1 MSTAFSKFD
10 KIEIELL
17 KEANMT
23 YRVGDSSFT
32 RDGRASVVVSR
43 DKAQGSVEVEKE
55 GKKFNQTRRIGYING
70 LNKAD
75 RTDFNEVIKEV
86 REKETPK
93 DRLAYLQQ
101 TLTDIGDD
109 PKKRILKR
117 YLEGEMTFLMN
128 STGVKPKTYPVQV
141 DQLVK

>member
-1 MSTAFSKFD
+1 
-10 KIEIELL
+10 
-17 KEANMT
+17 MT

-43 DKAQGSVEVEKE
+43 DRAQGTVEVEKE
-55 GKKFNQTRRIGYING
+55 GKKFNETRRIGYING

-93 DRLAYLQQ
+93 DRLEYLQQ

-117 YLEGEMTFLMN
+117 YLEGELTFLMN

-141 DQLVK
+141 DQLVR

>member
-1 MSTAFSKFD
+1 MTATYLKMD
-10 KIEIELL
+10 KIEVGLFKAAI
-17 KEANMT
+17 MT

-70 LNKAD
+70 LDKAD
-75 RTDFNEVIKEV
+75 RSDFNNVVKEV

-93 DRLAYLQQ
+93 DRLDYLQK
-101 TLTDIGDD
+101 TITDIGDD

-117 YLEGEMTFLMN
+117 YLEGELTFLMN

>member
-1 MSTAFSKFD
+1 
-10 KIEIELL
+10 
-17 KEANMT
+17 MT

-43 DKAQGSVEVEKE
+43 DRAQGTVEVEKE
-55 GKKFNQTRRIGYING
+55 GKKFNETRRIGYING

-75 RTDFNEVIKEV
+75 RTNFNEVIKEV

-93 DRLAYLQQ
+93 DRLEYLQQ

-117 YLEGEMTFLMN
+117 YLEGELTFLMN
-128 STGVKPKTYPVQV
+128 STGVKPQTYPVQV
-141 DQLVK
+141 DQLVR

>member
-1 MSTAFSKFD
+1 
-10 KIEIELL
+10 
-17 KEANMT
+17 MT
-23 YRVGDSSFT
+23 YRVGDASFT

-55 GKKFNQTRRIGYING
+55 GERFNKTRRIGYING
-70 LNKAD
+70 LNKQD
-75 RTDFNEVIKEV
+75 RTDFNEVVKEV
-86 REKETPK
+86 REQETPK
-93 DRLAYLQQ
+93 DRLEYLQK
-101 TLTDIGDD
+101 TIADIGDD

-141 DQLVK
+141 DQLVR

>member
-1 MSTAFSKFD
+1 
-10 KIEIELL
+10 
-17 KEANMT
+17 MT

-43 DKAQGSVEVEKE
+43 DRAQGTVEVEKE
-55 GKKFNQTRRIGYING
+55 GKKFNETRRIGYING

-93 DRLAYLQQ
+93 DRLEYLQQ

-117 YLEGEMTFLMN
+117 YLEGELTFLMN
-128 STGVKPKTYPVQV
+128 STGVKPQTYPVQV
-141 DQLVK
+141 DQLVR

>member
-1 MSTAFSKFD
+1 MD
-10 KIEIELL
+10 KIEVGLF
-17 KEANMT
+17 KEAIMT

-70 LNKAD
+70 LDKAD
-75 RTDFNEVIKEV
+75 RSDFNNVVKEV

-93 DRLAYLQQ
+93 DRLDYLQK
-101 TLTDIGDD
+101 TITDIGDD

-117 YLEGEMTFLMN
+117 YLEGELTFLMN

>member
-1 MSTAFSKFD
+1 
-10 KIEIELL
+10 
-17 KEANMT
+17 MT
-23 YRVGDSSFT
+23 YRVGDASFT

-55 GKKFNQTRRIGYING
+55 GERFNKTRRIGYING
-70 LNKAD
+70 LNRQD
-75 RTDFNEVIKEV
+75 RTDFNEVVKEV
-86 REKETPK
+86 REQETPK
-93 DRLAYLQQ
+93 DRLEYLQK
-101 TLTDIGDD
+101 TIADIGDD

-141 DQLVK
+141 DQLVR

>member
-1 MSTAFSKFD
+1 
-10 KIEIELL
+10 
-17 KEANMT
+17 MT

-32 RDGRASVVVSR
+32 RDGRASVVVYR
-43 DKAQGSVEVEKE
+43 DRAQGTVEVEKE
-55 GKKFNQTRRIGYING
+55 GKKFNETRRIGYING

-93 DRLAYLQQ
+93 DRLEYLQQ

-117 YLEGEMTFLMN
+117 YLEGELTFLMN

-141 DQLVK
+141 DQLVR